1 MKNIGFK
8 RNGIISEH
16 PGFPGAE
23 SRESFDKMS
32 LHFVLPLVIF
42 YFVIGLLL
50 LMLNEWVTNVAAW
63 ALAAGLII
71 FGGWFLLKYFRS
83 DLKKRL
89 AGADM
94 AIGLV
99 LFLAG
104 ILLITSPSDMREV
117 FPKIWGLTLVFGGF
131 LKIQY
136 AFDEKTV
143 GVERWWIMLIFAGVS
158 LVIGVLALLNRAVFG
173 DNQHTFIGIFMIGEA
188 ILDLVTFFLISRGS
202 KEQGVTLDATSAAS
216 EPAAPAEQETPA
228 AEDNSDDK

>member
-104 ILLITSPSDMREV
+104 ILLITSP
-117 FPKIWGLTLVFGGF
+117 
-131 LKIQY
+131 
-136 AFDEKTV
+136 
-143 GVERWWIMLIFAGVS
+143 WIMLIFAGVS

-202 KEQGVTLDATSAAS
+202 KEQGLTLDATSSAS
-216 EPAAPAEQETPA
+216 EPDAPTEQETPA